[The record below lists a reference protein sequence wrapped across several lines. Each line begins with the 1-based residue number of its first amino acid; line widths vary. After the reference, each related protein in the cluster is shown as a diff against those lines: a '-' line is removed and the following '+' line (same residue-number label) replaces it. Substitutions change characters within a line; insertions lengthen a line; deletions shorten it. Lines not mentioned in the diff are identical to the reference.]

1 MLSLPACCLFICLQG
16 ICQGVSVV
24 LAKTPA
30 ELAEMGQQARAL
42 FEADRAAFVD
52 NMKDVF
58 EDLRDL
64 LQVAAAAVPREAA
77 ESNQTAAAAASGT

>member
-1 MLSLPACCLFICLQG
+1 MLPAHVCLQG
-16 ICQGVSVV
+16 ICAGVSKV
-24 LAKTPA
+24 LSKTPA
-30 ELAEMGQQARAL
+30 ELSEMGQQARAL

-64 LQVAAAAVPREAA
+64 IQVAAAAVRMEAA
-77 ESNQTAAAAASGT
+77 SSKQAAADTIGT